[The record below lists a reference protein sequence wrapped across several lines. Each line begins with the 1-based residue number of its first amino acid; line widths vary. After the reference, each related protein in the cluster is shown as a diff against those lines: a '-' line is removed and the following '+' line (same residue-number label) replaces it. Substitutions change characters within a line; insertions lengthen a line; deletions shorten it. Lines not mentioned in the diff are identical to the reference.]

1 MKLLYFAWLRQR
13 VGKSEEE
20 LQVPAEVT
28 TVGSLL
34 DWLEAKGGGYAAA
47 LKDRKLVR
55 VAVNQ
60 DYCRPEDPVRPGVA
74 DAIRACRTAGI
85 HVIMVT
91 GDHPVTARAVA
102 GARA

>member
-13 VGKSEEE
+13 VGKSEEDLE
-20 LQVPAEVT
+20 VPAEVT
-28 TVGSLL
+28 TVGALL

-60 DYCRPEDPVRPGVA
+60 DYSQPGDPVRPGDEVA
-74 DAIRACRTAGI
+74 LFPP
-85 HVIMVT
+85 VT
-91 GDHPVTARAVA
+91 G
-102 GARA
+102 G